1 MPDHL
6 TPEILVQA
14 YAEGLFPMADSRGGG
29 LGFYAADPR
38 GVIPLETG
46 GFHVRRS
53 LAKALR
59 KVAASPEPFLLRT
72 DTAFAAVVAG
82 CAEASPGRE
91 ETWIS
96 PEIERVYGE
105 LHALG
110 LAHSVEAWVVAAD
123 GTEKLVGGLYG
134 VSLGGAFFGESMF
147 SRVPHASQFC
157 LVETVRLLREGGYAL
172 FDTQM
177 GNPHLA
183 QFGCVEIA
191 EGEYRRRL
199 RKALRVEAVFVSLSG
214 RQRRPGI

>member
-1 MPDHL
+1 M
-6 TPEILVQA
+6 LVHA
-14 YAEGLFPMADSRGGG
+14 YAEGLFPMADSRGGAVA
-29 LGFYAADPR
+29 FYAADPR
-38 GVIPLETG
+38 GVLPLEEG

-59 KVAASPEPFLLRT
+59 RIAASPEPFVLRT

-82 CAEASPGRE
+82 CAQAAPGRE

-96 PEIERVYGE
+96 AEIEQAYGE

-110 LAHSVEAWVVAAD
+110 LAHSVEAWTCAAD
-123 GTEKLVGGLYG
+123 GSEQLVGGLYG

-147 SRVPHASQFC
+147 SRRPHASQFC
-157 LVETVRLLREGGYAL
+157 LVETVRLLRAGGYAL

-183 QFGCVEIA
+183 QFGCVEIS
-191 EGEYRRRL
+191 EGEYQRRL
-199 RKALRVEAVFVSLSG
+199 RGALGVEAGWVG
-214 RQRRPGI
+214 PE